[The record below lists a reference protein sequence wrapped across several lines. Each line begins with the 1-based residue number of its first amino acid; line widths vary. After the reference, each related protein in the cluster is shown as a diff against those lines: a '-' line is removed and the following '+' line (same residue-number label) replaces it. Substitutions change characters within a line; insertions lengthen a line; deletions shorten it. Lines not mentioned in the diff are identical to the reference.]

1 MVNATKKW
9 ILLKLSSMILI
20 PLLLWFITNLVVI
33 YDKDFQEVLIFFST
47 ISSQF
52 LTCILI
58 IVGFFYYTLSIS
70 EIFEDYIH
78 NKKLKNMANKL
89 LYFFATI
96 IPLITIVIISN
107 LGV

>member
-9 ILLKLSSMILI
+9 MLLKLSSMILI

-33 YDKDFQEVLIFFST
+33 YDKSFQEVLIFFST
-47 ISSQF
+47 SSSQF

-58 IVGFFYYTLSIS
+58 IVGFFYYTLSTS

-78 NKKLKNMANKL
+78 DKKIKYVASLL
-89 LYFFATI
+89 LYLFAIVVPLLTI
-96 IPLITIVIISN
+96 IVILN
-107 LGV
+107 LSI